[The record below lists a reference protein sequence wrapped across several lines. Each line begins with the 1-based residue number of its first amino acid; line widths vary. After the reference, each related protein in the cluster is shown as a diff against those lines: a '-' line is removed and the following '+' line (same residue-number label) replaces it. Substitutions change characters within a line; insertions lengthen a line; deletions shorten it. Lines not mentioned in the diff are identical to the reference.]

1 MWEHFQH
8 IADVGIRGIG
18 RTINEAFAEGAYA
31 LTAVILDPD
40 TVRPDT
46 CVQVHCEA
54 DDLDLLFADWLNS
67 LIYEMDVRNRVF
79 GRFEVEIDG
88 AQLFGRAWG
97 EPFDADRHAI
107 AVGVKAA
114 TYMELAVYQGN
125 DGLWVAQCVV
135 DV

>member
-18 RTINEAFAEGAYA
+18 RTIDEAFAEGAYA

-54 DDLDLLFADWLNS
+54 DDLDLLFADWLNT
-67 LIYEMDVRNRVF
+67 LVYEMDVRKMVF

-88 AQLFGRAWG
+88 TRLSGRAWG
-97 EPFDADRHAI
+97 EPFDADRHTI

-114 TYMELAVYQGN
+114 TYMELKVYQRD
-125 DGLWVAQCVV
+125 DGLWGAQCVV